1 MAFYSFTPAHA
12 NSNSKTGHIAK
23 CSAPAE
29 NCSDDCTLKGNGC
42 YAENFPLALHW
53 AKQQLGYATS
63 SCTWDALLMA
73 LRNLMFGV
81 AIRIWEAGDFPML
94 PSGMIDLQSVLQM
107 KNAVRGKRAFGYTHH
122 TKLFPAFIAAISL
135 CRQDG
140 FTINLSIDGNED
152 DLDAVMDAGLPA
164 VIAVASTESR
174 RQWRTAGGY
183 RVRVCPYDLTRHTD
197 NVTQC
202 DRCLLCHTRP
212 ADMAI
217 AFPAHGTRVKAADQA
232 LQARSNPSPAAQ
244 ELCAHDSASDQLA
257 AHSPRS
263 AVGAAQAGS

>member
-12 NSNSKTGHIAK
+12 NGNGKTGRMAK

-29 NCSDDCTLKGNGC
+29 NCSDGCKLKGNGC

-53 AKQQLGYATS
+53 ARQQLGLTDR

-73 LRNLMFGV
+73 LRNVMFGM

-94 PSGMIDLQSVLQM
+94 PDGTIDIQSVLQM

-122 TKLFPAFIAAISL
+122 TKLFPAFVAAVQLS
-135 CRQDG
+135 RQDG
-140 FTINLSIDGNED
+140 FTINLSIDGDENH
-152 DLDAVMDAGLPA
+152 LDQVMSRGLPA
-164 VIAVASTESR
+164 VIAVPSTETR

-183 RVRVCPYDLTRHTD
+183 RVRVCPYDLTRETN

-202 DRCLLCHTRP
+202 DRCMLCHTRP

-217 AFPAHGTRVKAADQA
+217 AFPAHGTRYKTADAA
-232 LQARSNPSPAAQ
+232 LQPQVQAVSYASTAA
-244 ELCAHDSASDQLA
+244 
-257 AHSPRS
+257 
-263 AVGAAQAGS
+263 